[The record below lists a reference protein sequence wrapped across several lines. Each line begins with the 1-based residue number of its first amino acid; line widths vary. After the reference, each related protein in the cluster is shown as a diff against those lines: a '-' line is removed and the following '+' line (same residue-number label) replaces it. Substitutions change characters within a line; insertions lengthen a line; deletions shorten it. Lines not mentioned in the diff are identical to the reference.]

1 MTPKRATFIRE
12 YLTDLNA
19 TQAAIRAGY
28 SKRTAA
34 LIGAENLKKPYVA
47 EAIRIAMAERAA
59 KTEITAER
67 VLRELAKIG
76 FANMDNFMKLTPD
89 GSAVLD
95 FSNLTPEQ
103 AAAISEITVEE
114 FMDGA
119 GEEARP
125 VRRVKFKL
133 HDKRAALVDIG
144 RHLGMF
150 NDKLTLKGD
159 AENPLTILVQQM
171 QGKSIQPVEIVPPQE
186 EPELR
191 GRH

>member
-1 MTPKRATFIRE
+1 M
-12 YLTDLNA
+12 
-19 TQAAIRAGY
+19 RAGY

-34 LIGAENLKKPYVA
+34 FIGAENLKKPYVA
-47 EAIRIAMAERAA
+47 EAIRIAIAERAA

-76 FANMDNFMKLTPD
+76 FANMDSFMKLTPD

-114 FMDGA
+114 FMDGN
-119 GEEARP
+119 GDDARP

-150 NDKLTLKGD
+150 NDKLTLRGD
-159 AENPLTILVQQM
+159 AENPMTLFVKQM
-171 QGKSIQPVEIVPPQE
+171 QGTSIQPVEIVPPQE
-186 EPELR
+186 ELELR

>member
-1 MTPKRATFIRE
+1 MTPKQATFVRE

-28 SKRTAA
+28 SRRTAA
-34 LIGAENLKKPYVA
+34 FIGAENLKKPYMA

-76 FANMDNFMKLTPD
+76 FANMDDFMKLTPD

-95 FSNLTPEQ
+95 FSRLTAEQ

-114 FMDGA
+114 FRDGN
-119 GEEARP
+119 GDDARP

-159 AENPLTILVQQM
+159 AENPLTILVQQL
-171 QGKSIQPVEIVPPQE
+171 QGSAIKPVEIVPPQE
-186 EPELR
+186 ELELR